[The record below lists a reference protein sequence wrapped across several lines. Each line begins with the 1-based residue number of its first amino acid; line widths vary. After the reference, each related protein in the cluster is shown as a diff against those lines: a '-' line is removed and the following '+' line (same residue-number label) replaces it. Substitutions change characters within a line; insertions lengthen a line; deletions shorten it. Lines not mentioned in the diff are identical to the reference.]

1 MKDYIPPGKP
11 KHAPPGFNS
20 MRWTLI
26 FFLMVAMFCPFP
38 TQAAQFSGVVRAADQ
53 LVPGATVTA
62 RNGGA
67 KVLAFTDENGRY
79 SLDLIPGTWEIEVT
93 MFEFAPATGKIS
105 VGDTSQTRDWVLN
118 MPKLAE
124 RNAPS
129 GATAPT
135 SPNTSIAS
143 PAPLPASPV
152 TGQTPAQGQG
162 AGRGQVRGP
171 RGPDGRRFPAA
182 QQADATANGRGGVPG
197 AAGRGPGR
205 GAPGQA
211 QPGFQNAQVRATAEG
226 QAAAADPQAQSADLG
241 AENDDALALNGS
253 MSGGLEQS
261 SDDEARRQRALGGGR
276 GGQGGPGG
284 PGGPGGNGGAISAA
298 QGMQNGMGLPPGM
311 SATLTNDSLGL
322 GGFGASAING
332 GFGIGPAGN
341 PDGGG
346 GGRGGGPAGF
356 GDGGG
361 RGGPA
366 GFGGGGG
373 GGGGFGAGGG
383 GGGGRGGGGLG
394 QNQNGRGPGGRG
406 GRGPFNGQFASFG
419 NRRRTTPP
427 VSGSIALNVRNSA
440 FNAAPYSLNGQTAQK
455 PYSAQNTLNANI
467 GGPLRIPKIVN
478 WQRAQYTISFGT
490 SINRNGRSMI
500 GSVPTAAERAGDFS
514 QAVVANTPVTIYD
527 PLNNSPFPGN
537 LIPKQRFNSASA
549 GLLPFFPNPTY
560 ASIVQN
566 YRFVITDPSN
576 SRNIGVRFNAPLN
589 NKDRLNFNFQKQNST
604 NHSHQLYGFLDSG
617 LGNGMSFSTGW
628 SHSFRPRL
636 NNSANIS
643 LSRNRNENDP
653 FFAYSQNIAAQL
665 GIAGTSQD
673 PINYGP
679 PSLSFTNFSGLSDGT
694 PNLSRNQTV
703 TFSDNITWVLKRKHN
718 MTFGFSY
725 NRLQQNSTNYQNA
738 RGSFSFSGLLTSAL
752 DSAGLPIKGTGY
764 DFADFLLG
772 LPQSSSLRFGSSNN
786 YFRSWSTSAYAQ
798 DDFRVNAKL
807 TINVGLRYEYF
818 APYTELRGHLASL
831 DVSPDFTA
839 VAVVTSGQ
847 AGPYSG
853 SLPNSIVRSQPKDFS
868 PRFGVA
874 WRPFQKRNTI
884 VRSGYSVFYSGSS
897 YAQIANSMAAQ
908 PPFATSA
915 SLTTSV
921 TAPLTIQNGFA
932 TSPATLTNTY
942 AIDPNFRIAYAQ
954 TWNLTIQHTLPHGL
968 VLDTE
973 YIGTKGTHLGIL
985 ENPNRATTTS
995 ISNGDLQIK
1004 NATSF
1009 TYQTQGGN
1017 SSYNAGQLRLT
1028 RRLSRS
1034 VSANSLYTF
1043 SKGIDDASTFNGT
1056 GGTVVQFLDNR
1067 HLERGLSTFDQRHN
1081 ITTGFQ
1087 LSSPVG
1093 VRGLLRN
1100 GGWKTKVL
1108 RGWNMQGN
1116 FNATT
1121 GTPLT
1126 AKVSGNLAN
1135 TGGLAAGGSLRAQ
1148 ATGLPIHTPDAPYF
1162 NTLAFTTPAAGQ
1174 FGNAGRMTIP
1184 GLFRV
1189 TVNSNMNRAFR
1200 LGESRRTLTFSANA
1214 TNVLN
1219 HVTITS
1225 IGTTVNSS
1233 NYGLPVAAS
1242 GTRAISLSTRFSF

>member
-1 MKDYIPPGKP
+1 
-11 KHAPPGFNS
+11 
-20 MRWTLI
+20 MRCNLI
-26 FFLMVAMFCPFP
+26 LFLMCWPCL
-38 TQAAQFSGVVRAADQ
+38 TEAAQFSGVVRAADQ

-67 KVLAFTDENGRY
+67 KVLAFTDESGHY
-79 SLDLIPGTWEIEVT
+79 ALDLTPGTWEIEIS
-93 MFEFAPATGKIS
+93 MFEFAPATGKVT
-105 VGDTSQTRDWVLN
+105 VGDTSLTRDWVLN

-124 RNAPS
+124 RGVKPAAAPAATESTTVAKTPAAATTTPAAPS
-129 GATAPT
+129 AGARGNRGMRNPDGTFA
-135 SPNTSIAS
+135 
-143 PAPLPASPV
+143 
-152 TGQTPAQGQG
+152 GRG
-162 AGRGQVRGP
+162 AGRGGQ
-171 RGPDGRRFPAA
+171 
-182 QQADATANGRGGVPG
+182 
-197 AAGRGPGR
+197 
-205 GAPGQA
+205 GQA
-211 QPGFQNAQVRATAEG
+211 QPGFQSAAVRATAEG
-226 QAAAADPQAQSADLG
+226 QAAAADSQAQIADLG
-241 AENDDALALNGS
+241 AENDDAMALNGS

-261 SDDEARRQRALGGGR
+261 SDDEARRQRAMGGGR
-276 GGQGGPGG
+276 GGPGG
-284 PGGPGGNGGAISAA
+284 PGGGGPGGPGGAVSAA
-298 QGMQNGMGLPPGM
+298 QGLQNGMGLPPGM
-311 SATLTNDSLGL
+311 SASLTNDSLGL

-332 GFGIGPAGN
+332 GFGVGAAGAG
-341 PDGGG
+341 PDG
-346 GGRGGGPAGF
+346 
-356 GDGGG
+356 GGG

-373 GGGGFGAGGG
+373 RGGGGFGGPGGGGPGG
-383 GGGGRGGGGLG
+383 GGGGRGGGLG
-394 QNQNGRGPGGRG
+394 QNPQGRGQGGRG

-427 VSGSIALNVRNSA
+427 ISGSVALTVRNSA
-440 FNAAPYSLNGQTAQK
+440 FNAAPFSLNGQTAQK
-455 PYSAQNTLNANI
+455 PYSANNNLNANI

-478 WQRAQYTISFGT
+478 WQRAQYTISFGG
-490 SINRNGRSMI
+490 SINRNGRSMV
-500 GSVPTAAERAGDFS
+500 GSVPTLAERNGDFS
-514 QAVVANTPVTIYD
+514 QAVVANQPVTIYD
-527 PLNNSPFPGN
+527 PFTGSPFPGN
-537 LIPKQRFNSASA
+537 VIPKARFNSASA
-549 GLLPFFPNPTY
+549 GLLPYFPNATY

-576 SRNIGVRFNAPLN
+576 SRSIGVRFNAPLN
-589 NKDRLNFNFQKQNST
+589 NKDRLNFNFQKQNSSS
-604 NHSHQLYGFLDSG
+604 NSHQLYGFLDTG
-617 LGNGMSFSTGW
+617 AGNGLSFSTGW

-643 LSRNRNENDP
+643 ISRSRNENDP
-653 FFAYSQNIAAQL
+653 FFAYTQNIAAQL
-665 GIAGTSQD
+665 GITGTSQD

-703 TFSDNITWVLKRKHN
+703 TFSDAVTWVLKRKHN
-718 MTFGFSY
+718 FTFGFAY

-738 RGSFSFSGLLTSAL
+738 RGSFSFSGLTTSAL
-752 DSAGLPIKGTGY
+752 DAAGQPVKGTGF

-772 LPQSSSLRFGSSNN
+772 LPQSSSVRFGSSNN
-786 YFRSWSTSAYAQ
+786 YFRSWSSSAYVQ
-798 DDFRVNAKL
+798 DDFRVSAAL
-807 TINVGLRYEYF
+807 TINLGLRYEYF

-831 DVSPDFTA
+831 DVSPEFTA

-847 AGPYSG
+847 NGPYSG
-853 SLPNSIVRSQPKDFS
+853 SLPSSIVRHQPKDFS

-874 WRPFQKRNTI
+874 WRPFKKRNTV
-884 VRSGYSVFYSGSS
+884 VRSGYSIFYSGSS
-897 YAQIANSMAAQ
+897 YAQIASSMAAQ

-915 SLTTSV
+915 SLTTSL
-921 TAPLTIQNGFA
+921 AGPLTIQNGFA
-932 TSPATLTNTY
+932 TSPTTLTNTY

-985 ENPNRATTTS
+985 ENPNRS
-995 ISNGDLQIK
+995 ISGIANGGLQIS

-1009 TYQTQGGN
+1009 NYQTQGGD

-1034 VSANSLYTF
+1034 VSANALYTF
-1043 SKGIDDASTFNGT
+1043 AKGIDDASTFSGT
-1056 GGTVVQFLDNR
+1056 GGTLVQFLNNR

-1081 ITTGFQ
+1081 IVTGFQ

-1108 RGWNMQGN
+1108 RSWNLQGN
-1116 FNATT
+1116 FTATT

-1135 TGGLAAGGSLRAQ
+1135 TGGLAGGGSLRAE
-1148 ATGLPIHTPDAPYF
+1148 ATGLPIQSPGDGYF

-1184 GLFRV
+1184 GLFR
-1189 TVNSNMNRAFR
+1189 TSLNANMNRSFR
-1200 LGESRRTLTFSANA
+1200 FGESRRTLTFAISAS
-1214 TNVLN
+1214 NVFN
-1219 HVTITS
+1219 HVTITGV
-1225 IGTTVNSS
+1225 GTTVNSS
-1233 NYGLPVAAS
+1233 NYGLPTSAS
-1242 GTRAISLSTRFSF
+1242 ATRAVSLNTRFSF